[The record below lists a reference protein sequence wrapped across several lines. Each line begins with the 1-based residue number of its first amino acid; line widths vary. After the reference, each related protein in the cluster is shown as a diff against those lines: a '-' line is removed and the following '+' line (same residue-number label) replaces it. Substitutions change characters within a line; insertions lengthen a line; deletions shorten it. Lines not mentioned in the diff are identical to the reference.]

1 MTDETGDGPRLSDYH
16 ARRFGA
22 SRTMKL
28 DRYFAVAASALPLAL
43 IGLVAFPTIAGDK
56 TMLAVGAICRVE
68 AHNETPGGN
77 PHLVIEDGMG
87 VGGFAIATAKPK
99 AQAWFNYGI
108 TLFHAFYHED
118 TKRAFANAVAADP
131 RCSMC
136 LWGQALSRGP
146 TQNFDV
152 SADDL
157 KAGLEIARQAQGLA
171 RTRREKLL
179 VAAMIR
185 RYSRAQDTAAE
196 RDFADDVL
204 AAEKAGP
211 DTPDLRLIAAESLL
225 TVWRREER
233 GKRNPP
239 MGAIAL
245 IEPILQH
252 NPDNTAAMHYYIHAT
267 EMAKQPALAL
277 PFAEKLGRLAPRAS
291 HLVHMASHTFLRT
304 GRYED
309 AAAVNAFALQAE
321 ADHLTVTAAPG
332 RVSAAAYYGHN
343 WANGMA
349 GALMSGDRALGLK
362 FADHLHKAWSA
373 DAFAKDQASDNEM
386 QRFAW
391 YARYDPQRMLAL
403 EAPAADSPL
412 TTAFWHYGRAEAFAL
427 LHDGDGVSREAA
439 LVTGDAPEVTVA
451 KGVLAGRLAMLQG
464 RFADAGRLFE
474 DAAAKQDTI
483 LTDSMDPPPWWYP
496 VRRSAAAAHLLAGD
510 FARAA
515 ELAKASLKGWPNDAL
530 ALLVLSRAEEG
541 LGHASDAR
549 HAEAA
554 AIGNWEGDI
563 SKVDVKG
570 I

>member
-1 MTDETGDGPRLSDYH
+1 MTFDKR
-16 ARRFGA
+16 
-22 SRTMKL
+22 
-28 DRYFAVAASALPLAL
+28 FAVAASALVW
-43 IGLVAFPTIAGDK
+43 LVAFPTIAGDK
-56 TMLAVGAICRVE
+56 TMLAIGAICRVE

-77 PHLVIEDGMG
+77 PHLSIEKGMG
-87 VGGFAIATAKPK
+87 VGGFAIATANAK

-118 TKRAFANAVAADP
+118 TKRAFANAVEADP
-131 RCSMC
+131 RCAMC

-157 KAGLEIARQAQGLA
+157 KAGLELARKAEPLA
-171 RTRREKLL
+171 RTKREKLL

-204 AAEKAGP
+204 KAEKAGP

-239 MGAIAL
+239 TQAIAL
-245 IEPILQH
+245 IEPILRQS
-252 NPDNTAAMHYYIHAT
+252 PDNTAAIHYYIHAT

-277 PFAEKLGRLAPRAS
+277 PYAEKLGRLAPKAS
-291 HLVHMASHTFLRT
+291 HLVHMASHTFLRV

-309 AAAVNAFALQAE
+309 AAAVNADALWAE
-321 ADHLTVTAAPG
+321 ADHYTATARPG
-332 RVSAAAYYGHN
+332 RVSDAFYYGHN
-343 WANGMA
+343 LANGMA
-349 GALMSGDRALGLK
+349 GALMSGDRALGLR
-362 FADHLHKAWSA
+362 FADHLYKAWAA
-373 DAFAKDQASDNEM
+373 DSFTKDQASSDEL
-386 QRFAW
+386 QRFAL
-391 YARYDPQRMLAL
+391 YARYDPQHMLAL
-403 EAPAADSPL
+403 EAPPADGPV
-412 TTAFWHYGRAEAFAL
+412 TIAFWHYGRAEAFAV
-427 LHDGDGVSREAA
+427 LHDADGVAREAA
-439 LVTGDAPEVTVA
+439 LVAGDTPEVTVA

-464 RFADAGRLFE
+464 RYADAARAFE

-496 VRRSAAAAHLLAGD
+496 VKRSAAAAYLLAGD

-515 ELAKASLKGWPNDAL
+515 TAAKESLKGWPNDAL
-530 ALLVLSRAEEG
+530 ALLVLSHAEDG
-541 LGHASDAR
+541 LGQSDAAR
-549 HAEAA
+549 HDQAS
-554 AIGNWEGDI
+554 AIGNWEGDL

>member
-1 MTDETGDGPRLSDYH
+1 MTGSGAGCFLAGSFGSFAPC
-16 ARRFGA
+16 FGA
-22 SRTMKL
+22 SHSMKS
-28 DRYFAVAASALPLAL
+28 DKHFAVAASALVLL
-43 IGLVAFPTIAGDK
+43 LAFPTIAGDK

-87 VGGFAIATAKPK
+87 VGGFPVATSNRK
-99 AQAWFNYGI
+99 AQVWFNYGI

-118 TKRAFANAVAADP
+118 AKRAFANAVAADP
-131 RCSMC
+131 RCAMC

-157 KAGLEIARQAQGLA
+157 KAGLEIARQAEKAA

-179 VAAMIR
+179 AAAMIR

-196 RDFADDVL
+196 RDFSDEVL
-204 AAEKAGP
+204 AAEKTGP

-239 MGAIAL
+239 TGAIAL
-245 IEPILQH
+245 IEPILRRQ
-252 NPDNTAAMHYYIHAT
+252 PDNTAAIHYYIHAT

-277 PFAEKLGRLAPRAS
+277 PYAEKLARLAPRAS
-291 HLVHMASHTFLRT
+291 HLVHMASHTFLRV
-304 GRYED
+304 GRWED

-321 ADHLTVTAAPG
+321 ADHMTATEAAG

-349 GALMSGDRALGLK
+349 GALISGDRALGLK
-362 FADHLHKAWSA
+362 FADHLHKAWA
-373 DAFAKDQASDNEM
+373 QDGFAKDEASDNEM
-386 QRFAW
+386 QRFAF
-391 YARYDPQRMLAL
+391 YARYDPQHMLAL
-403 EAPAADSPL
+403 EAPSAEGPV
-412 TTAFWHYGRAEAFAL
+412 TTAFWHYGRGEAFAT
-427 LHDGDGVSREAA
+427 LHDAAGVAREAA
-439 LVTGDAPEVTVA
+439 LVTGDRPEVTVA

-464 RFADAGRLFE
+464 RFAEAARLFE
-474 DAAAKQDTI
+474 ETAAKQDTI

-496 VRRSAAAAHLLAGD
+496 VRRSVAAAYLQAGD

-515 ELAKASLKGWPNDAL
+515 ETAKKSLQGWPNDAL
-530 ALLVLSRAEEG
+530 ALLVLSRAEDG
-541 LGHASDAR
+541 LGHFADAR
-549 HAEAA
+549 HDEAA
-554 AIGNWEGDI
+554 AMGNWEGNI